1 MEQPSYRLAVQ
12 VCNATSDKLQRH
24 VCQYFTDVIVDRARE
39 EEYDE
44 VQTAH
49 DLIQQLNRACPS
61 LLHNVVPQLEEELR
75 VEEVQLRTM
84 ATQTLGE
91 MFSDKHGHDL
101 VVKYQS
107 TWNHWLGRKNDKS
120 VAIRATWVGTMKGI
134 VTNLTQMHEAT
145 EAALASK
152 LLDPDDKIRA
162 AVCKLYGELDYETA
176 LHHVSVDQLKAVAG
190 RGLDKKVGLFVEP
203 LWTTANMSH
212 IGKREGRS
220 IQSSREAVQPGIPRN
235 ASTRTP
241 LHVAILTCPS
251 ENNDPAAIA
260 HFAWIPKT
268 LLHNAAVSRDLR

>member
-203 LWTTANMSH
+203 LWATANMSH

-241 LHVAILTCPS
+241 LHVTILTCPS